1 MTTLTPDLLS
11 LDPATMTAPEL
22 DYHLHLVDRYIS
34 DELDRDRWPAQSAYK
49 LEKLLRVEY
58 VKLTG
63 RGWHWKV
70 NLNDPAVN
78 AKATIESWYIRHY
91 PEEVE

>member
-1 MTTLTPDLLS
+1 MTTLAHEV
-11 LDPATMTAPEL
+11 PAIAPSEMTAPEL

-58 VKLTG
+58 RELTG

-70 NLNDPAVN
+70 NLNDPIID
-78 AKATIESWYIRHY
+78 AKSYINCWYIRHY

>member
-1 MTTLTPDLLS
+1 MTAPEFLS
-11 LDPATMTAPEL
+11 LDPGTMTAPDL
-22 DYHLHLVDRYIS
+22 DYHIHLVDRHIS
-34 DELDRDRWPAQSAYK
+34 AELDRDRFASQWVYE
-49 LEKLLRVEY
+49 LEKQLRVEY